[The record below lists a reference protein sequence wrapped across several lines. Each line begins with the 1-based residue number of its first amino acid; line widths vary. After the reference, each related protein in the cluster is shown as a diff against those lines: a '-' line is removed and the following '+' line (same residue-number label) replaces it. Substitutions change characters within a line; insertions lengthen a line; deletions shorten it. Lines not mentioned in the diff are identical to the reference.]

1 MWRHLRVWYPC
12 VLHLAGGESGV
23 SWVKKA
29 VRGEEKYFSRS
40 LLHRE
45 QMLKSLREAGSGT
58 RASVSRSLLGHFHAA
73 TEAWGIRHRR
83 SGLVLR
89 RRQDWW
95 LVRSDGVNCE
105 SCRCWFKVEM
115 VLCQL
120 PCSVSLT
127 SVSHCYLPE
136 FIFVSHGMGEGW
148 GSSCFQSLPTI
159 SSQNWMQTTPV
170 AEHWFYLTILLG
182 RTYI

>member
-1 MWRHLRVWYPC
+1 M
-12 VLHLAGGESGV
+12 
-23 SWVKKA
+23 KKA
-29 VRGEEKYFSRS
+29 FRGEEKHFSRP

-58 RASVSRSLLGHFHAA
+58 RASVSRSLLGYFHAA
-73 TEAWGIRHRR
+73 TKAWGSRHKC

-89 RRQDWW
+89 RRQDWR

-120 PCSVSLT
+120 PCSVSLA
-127 SVSHCYLPE
+127 SVSHCCLPE
-136 FIFVSHGMGEGW
+136 FTFVSHGMGEGW
-148 GSSCFQSLPTI
+148 GSSCSRSLPTI
-159 SSQNWMQTTPV
+159 SSQN
-170 AEHWFYLTILLG
+170 
-182 RTYI
+182 